1 MHIQSTL
8 TKYMDECICE
18 GLLNH
23 HTQAHS
29 WANVN
34 RLKDVAHA
42 KVKHG
47 WLWALND
54 KHGPILHPGEYVDA
68 VRVRLGAAGPDEPA
82 PCARCGGT
90 IDTTGAHCLTCATGP
105 ATRGHHMVAR
115 EVHGL
120 AAITDPAAEREA
132 IGLIPSHPTLRPADI
147 LTTATV
153 SGRSTAF
160 DVSITSPDCG
170 TAGDDCC
177 QSMYEH
183 KQAKYAPHL
192 NELERNGIDYIPIVW
207 SAYGRPHEAA
217 VAAIRTMAR
226 RTARR
231 RGHQDATTIEN
242 RTMHNIAVEIWRRNA
257 AMVRSCWPVDTGD
270 C

>member
-1 MHIQSTL
+1 MGGSGLSKTSMGPFYTQVNMSTRFGCGWVPL
-8 TKYMDECICE
+8 GPT
-18 GLLNH
+18 NPRP
-23 HTQAHS
+23 AHS
-29 WANVN
+29 
-34 RLKDVAHA
+34 
-42 KVKHG
+42 
-47 WLWALND
+47 
-54 KHGPILHPGEYVDA
+54 
-68 VRVRLGAAGPDEPA
+68 AAGPSTLLGPTISR
-82 PCARCGGT
+82 AR
-90 IDTTGAHCLTCATGP
+90 
-105 ATRGHHMVAR
+105 RGMRRVGAR

-242 RTMHNIAVEIWRRNA
+242 RTMHNIAVEIWRRNVD
-257 AMVRSCWPVDTGD
+257 MIRYCWSGGSSGPDMDV
-270 C
+270 